1 MEKYIVI
8 KEIYYD
14 ANYIYI
20 KSNTEVYKG
29 EIINGAVSFNIYD
42 VNNKQLY
49 LTNLNIDDK
58 IKIYYKNNIIKK
70 IIMETKYELNSDS
83 ELSDDI

>member
-8 KEIYYD
+8 KKINYD
-14 ANYIYI
+14 AKHIYI
-20 KSNTEVYKG
+20 ETTTEVYKA
-29 EIINGAVSFNIYD
+29 EIIDGVVGFNIYD

>member
-8 KEIYYD
+8 KEINYD

-20 KSNTEVYKG
+20 KSNTEVYRG
-29 EIINGAVSFNIYD
+29 EIIDGAVNFNIYD
-42 VNNKQLY
+42 GNNNQLY